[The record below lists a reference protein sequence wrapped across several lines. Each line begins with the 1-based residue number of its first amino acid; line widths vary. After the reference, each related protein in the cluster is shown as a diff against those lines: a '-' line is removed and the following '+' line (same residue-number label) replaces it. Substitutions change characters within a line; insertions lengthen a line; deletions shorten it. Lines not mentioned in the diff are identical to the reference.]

1 MGYTLITGASSGI
14 GEAFARRLADQ
25 GHNLVLV
32 ARSADR
38 LKVLAAELSAKHGI
52 EARPI
57 AIDLT
62 GNDADARIFNE
73 TEGGGLEIEW
83 LINNAGFGSMG
94 DFAELDLRREAEM
107 IELNVL
113 ALAKLTHRFLAP
125 MRKRR
130 HGTVIN
136 VSSGASFQ
144 PIPFFA
150 TYAATKAFV
159 SSFTEAIAEEN
170 RPFGI
175 RIIALC
181 PGTTD
186 TGFFEASR
194 IEDPIKVKGVQT
206 PEQVVDTAL
215 RALERGKAKVVS
227 GWVNYLIATLVNFLP
242 NSLITR
248 VMAKPLRK
256 RYQSN
261 AEARTNRGPREGIP
275 KRGSE

>member
-1 MGYTLITGASSGI
+1 MKATLITGASSGI
-14 GEAFARRLADQ
+14 GEAFARRLAAEK
-25 GHNLVLV
+25 HNLLLI
-32 ARSADR
+32 ARSEEKLR
-38 LKVLAAELSAKHGI
+38 SICEKLSAKHGI
-52 EARPI
+52 EARYF

-62 GNDADARIFNE
+62 TPNADGLVFE
-73 TEGGGLEIEW
+73 QTEKSGLEIDW

-94 DFAELDLRREAEM
+94 DFAELELEREAEM

-113 ALAKLTHRFLAP
+113 SLVRLTHRFLGP
-125 MRKRR
+125 MRERR
-130 HGTVIN
+130 SGTIIN

-159 SSFTEAIAEEN
+159 TSFTEAIAEEN
-170 RPFGI
+170 RPLGI
-175 RIIALC
+175 RVLALC
-181 PGTTD
+181 PGTTE

-194 IEDPIKVKGVQT
+194 IKDPIKVKGVQT

-215 RALERGKAKVVS
+215 HALGRGKTKVVS
-227 GWVNYLIATLVNFLP
+227 GWANYLIASAVNIFP

-248 VMAKPLRK
+248 LMSKPLRK

-261 AEARTNRGPREGIP
+261 AEART
-275 KRGSE
+275 K